1 MKKSKKY
8 LVLAIIS
15 FLIISILGTLLHF
28 TYETS
33 NENVIVGIFSA
44 VNESVWEHLK
54 LIVIPML
61 IVSIYEY
68 KFLKDNNNFFFSMLI
83 RILVGMGSIVL
94 IYNLGNLVFDRNID
108 IINISSYYIS
118 IFIAQIIWYILMLK
132 ISIAQIINN
141 ISLVIMWVIIVLF
154 VVFTFI
160 PPRIELFKDKPFEYI
175 KVSSPLTEDK
185 SIMRYSLIP
194 SLLKVADYN
203 ISRNIKDVNIFET
216 SKIYYVED
224 GYKEVN
230 KLSIW

>member
-15 FLIISILGTLLHF
+15 FFIISILGTLLHF

-94 IYNLGNLVFDRNID
+94 IYNLGNLVFGRNID

-141 ISLVIMWVIIVLF
+141 ISLVIMWVIILLF

-160 PPRIELFKDKPFEYI
+160 PPRIELFKDNTNNTYG
-175 KVSSPLTEDK
+175 
-185 SIMRYSLIP
+185 
-194 SLLKVADYN
+194 
-203 ISRNIKDVNIFET
+203 IFEN
-216 SKIYYVED
+216 I
-224 GYKEVN
+224 
-230 KLSIW
+230 